1 MQLNAHCSTKN
12 GQTTPLDVCSILD
25 FVLDNT
31 FTELKIRI
39 FFHIIKSLSTLMSVI
54 AHRSPELRRLDI
66 TICTISSIN
75 PQLELPALKNHLEQP
90 NSNLK
95 SLTRLSIYHHY
106 HTDVFSVSIG
116 SEDQPYE
123 PILGIIAKRCP
134 VLINLSVR
142 GLRLCIKRDLL
153 ELLLGDYVT
162 DKLTPFNNVSLWSN
176 DVVLKS
182 LRVPQEFLTPLSSTI
197 QKIEL
202 LCLCSTSYCLCNRSS
217 HQSALSFAVA
227 HLLEVQNIQCGQSS
241 TSSSKICSEL
251 IEDYRVSF
259 EIGYREAAA
268 FVGESDVIGF
278 PAYLSGKSC
287 FPFYIFPFIKC

>member
-1 MQLNAHCSTKN
+1 MNTVSPKMDRL
-12 GQTTPLDVCSILD
+12 PWM
-25 FVLDNT
+25 FVRSWIVYWTANHL
-31 FTELKIRI
+31 
-39 FFHIIKSLSTLMSVI
+39 IKSVSALLSVI
-54 AHRSPELRRLDI
+54 AHQCPQLKKLDI
-66 TICTISSIN
+66 QFCTTFN
-75 PQLELPALKNHLEQP
+75 PQLEQPVVEIPVEQP
-90 NSNLK
+90 NSKLN
-95 SLTRLSIYHHY
+95 SLTSISLYHHY
-106 HTDVFSVSIG
+106 HTDVDGVPIIG
-116 SEDQPYE
+116 DEDQPYV

-162 DKLTPFNNVSLWSN
+162 DKLTPFKNVSLWSN

-182 LRVPQEFLTPLSSTI
+182 LRVPQEFLTPLCSTL

-202 LCLCSTSYCLCNRSS
+202 LCLCSTFYCLCNRSS

-268 FVGESDVIGF
+268 FVGDSDIIGF

-287 FPFYIFPFIKC
+287 CPFTFIKC